1 MTTYTVICETFGYD
15 LFYIL
20 HYSSFRVCSISPK
33 NVPRINLFL
42 HIIQASIIPV
52 GNDGMALALES
63 IQIIHHFAAEE
74 RAAIFE
80 CRFIDDDL
88 RTFGLDAF
96 HHTLNARLAEV
107 VRVRFHRQAVHAD
120 DTLPLLGR
128 IEVST
133 VVVVVVTGRVQYA
146 VGNEILAR
154 AVTFHYGLDE
164 VFRDILVIGQQLLGV
179 FGQAVAA
186 VTRTKDCCSGFRF
199 AGRGLH
205 RR

>member
-1 MTTYTVICETFGYD
+1 MM
-15 LFYIL
+15 
-20 HYSSFRVCSISPK
+20 SISSEYI
-33 NVPRINLFL
+33 PRINLPF
-42 HIIQASIIPV
+42 HIIQTSIIPV

-63 IQIIHHFAAEE
+63 IQVIHHLAAEE

-80 CRFIDDDL
+80 CRFIDDDF
-88 RTFGLDAF
+88 RAFGLDAL

-107 VRVRFHRQAVHAD
+107 VRVRFHRQAIHAD

-154 AVTFHYGLDE
+154 AVAFHDGLDE

-186 VTRTKDCCSGFRF
+186 VTK
-199 AGRGLH
+199 RGVVVMASDAWIEAYTCLLYTSDAADE
-205 RR
+205 

>member
-1 MTTYTVICETFGYD
+1 
-15 LFYIL
+15 
-20 HYSSFRVCSISPK
+20 
-33 NVPRINLFL
+33 
-42 HIIQASIIPV
+42 
-52 GNDGMALALES
+52 MALALES

-107 VRVRFHRQAVHAD
+107 VRVRFHRQAIHAD

-154 AVTFHYGLDE
+154 AVAFYDSLDE
-164 VFRDILVIGQQLLGV
+164 VFRNVLIVGQQLLGV
-179 FGQAVAA
+179 FGQAVSA
-186 VTRTKDCCSGFRF
+186 VAERRIVVMASDAWVEAYAVDDGFRVQP
-199 AGRGLH
+199 LH
-205 RR
+205 FGIRVQLVEVGYP

>member
-1 MTTYTVICETFGYD
+1 MSIYSLSIYLNLISLITTEKISCIY
-15 LFYIL
+15 LLLYI
-20 HYSSFRVCSISPK
+20 VQTA
-33 NVPRINLFL
+33 V
-42 HIIQASIIPV
+42 IPV

-63 IQIIHHFAAEE
+63 IQVIHHFAAEE

-96 HHTLNARLAEV
+96 HHTLDARLAEV
-107 VRVRFHRQAVHAD
+107 VRVRFHRQAIHAD

-164 VFRDILVIGQQLLGV
+164 VFRDILVIGQQLLGCLLY
-179 FGQAVAA
+179 
-186 VTRTKDCCSGFRF
+186 TSPSPRDS
-199 AGRGLH
+199 
-205 RR
+205 